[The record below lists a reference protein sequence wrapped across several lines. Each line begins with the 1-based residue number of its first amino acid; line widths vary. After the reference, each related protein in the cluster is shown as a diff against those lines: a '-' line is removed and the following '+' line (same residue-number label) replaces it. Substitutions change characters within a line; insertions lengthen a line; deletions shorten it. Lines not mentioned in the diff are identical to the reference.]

1 LPQLTTPQV
10 TIKTKARRF
19 NAIRCGRRFGK
30 DILLQ
35 DILINTAL
43 QDSRPVAWFAPTYR
57 MLLDNWRN
65 IRNTLAPVI
74 VRANDSEHRLELI
87 TGAVVDMWSLDNH
100 DAARG
105 RKYKLVC
112 INEAAMIARLQE
124 SWEMVIRPTL
134 ADYQGAAYFAST
146 PKGLN
151 YFYNLCQQA
160 ETSADWATFHYRTSD
175 NPHIAPSEID
185 EMRRMLPA
193 STFRQEIEAE
203 FLADGSY
210 FQNIDAAAVIEQ
222 PDTPDQHR
230 GHTIVFGV
238 DWGKSNDWT
247 VITVACRQCN
257 RVVDWR
263 RFNQIDYHIQ
273 RGRLAQMVND
283 WHPLAVLPERNSI
296 GAVLIDELERDG
308 IPIMAGSDG
317 AAGFN
322 TTATTKADIIESLH
336 MALVRDKFLVPR
348 DYGDEL
354 RAYEIEIRAG
364 APKFGAPSGLHDDRV
379 MSLALAWR
387 AAIEA
392 SPAII
397 GW

>member
-1 LPQLTTPQV
+1 MRVTHGMPQ
-10 TIKTKARRF
+10 
-19 NAIRCGRRFGK
+19 G
-30 DILLQ
+30 
-35 DILINTAL
+35 
-43 QDSRPVAWFAPTYR
+43 WFAPTYR
-57 MLLDNWRN
+57 MMTENYRDVKNR
-65 IRNTLAPVI
+65 LAPMI
-74 VRANDSEHRLELI
+74 TRASETAHRLELQN
-87 TGAVVDMWSLDNH
+87 GAVIDFWSLDNF

-105 RKYKLVC
+105 RKYKHVTV
-112 INEAAMIARLQE
+112 NEAAAAANLIDA
-124 SWEMVIRPTL
+124 WNYVIRPTL
-134 ADYQGAAYFAST
+134 ADYEGGADIGST
-146 PKGLN
+146 PKGMN
-151 YFYNLCQQA
+151 GFYQLWQEA
-160 ETSADWATFHYRTSD
+160 DGRPDWARVKFTTYD
-175 NPHIAPSEID
+175 NPHIPRSEID
-185 EMRRMLPA
+185 EMARALPVQV
-193 STFRQEIEAE
+193 FKQEILAE

-210 FQNIDAAAVIEQ
+210 FQNIDAAAVIDQ

-257 RVVDWR
+257 RVVDWQ

-273 RGRLAQMVND
+273 RGRLAQMVNN

-308 IPIMAGSDG
+308 IPVMAGSDG

-336 MALVRDKFLVPR
+336 MALVRDKFLVPK

>member
-1 LPQLTTPQV
+1 LITFDNGGELGIFSADNEDSIRSNAFHLVVIDEAAKVSEAAWTDAIQPTLSDYSGDAILISTPRGMNWFYKEWLSASDDGKYAAAFKAPTNSNPMP
-10 TIKTKARRF
+10 TIKAAFDK
-19 NAIRCGRRFGK
+19 IK
-30 DILLQ
+30 Q
-35 DILINTAL
+35 
-43 QDSRPVAWFAPTYR
+43 
-57 MLLDNWRN
+57 
-65 IRNTLAPVI
+65 
-74 VRANDSEHRLELI
+74 RA
-87 TGAVVDMWSLDNH
+87 
-100 DAARG
+100 DAGQYPDR
-105 RKYKLVC
+105 
-112 INEAAMIARLQE
+112 
-124 SWEMVIRPTL
+124 S
-134 ADYQGAAYFAST
+134 
-146 PKGLN
+146 
-151 YFYNLCQQA
+151 
-160 ETSADWATFHYRTSD
+160 
-175 NPHIAPSEID
+175 
-185 EMRRMLPA
+185 
-193 STFRQEIEAE
+193 FRQEWLAE

-210 FQNIDAAAVIEQ
+210 FQNIDAAAIIEQ

-257 RVVDWR
+257 RVVDWQ

-322 TTATTKADIIESLH
+322 TTATSKADIIESLH
-336 MALVRDKFLVPR
+336 MALVRDGFTVPT